1 MLHRLTDEPPARAWH
16 SCTLKTCGSLEKLAE
31 NMDSALGS
39 MVSFVDMYGT
49 HRKFDVIQVA
59 EDGSGFTIRH
69 PRVMNEGIVTL
80 KVRRVSLKLL
90 GAQYNEVKQT
100 IELYSKVSGNM
111 MLEVPFAD
119 HSHSTWGMFTH
130 VCNKKLLLPEGRTI
144 VFPPDMDDPAEL
156 DQWTKKP
163 QNRVQVRSLLKVVP
177 VIKKEKRKNNVKKR

>member
-1 MLHRLTDEPPARAWH
+1 MSRGFKPTWEYVMLHRLTDDPPSRCY
-16 SCTLKTCGSLEKLAE
+16 SNCTPNTCKSLEKLAG
-31 NMDSALGS
+31 NSSAALGAK
-39 MVSFVDMYGT
+39 VSFVDMNGT

-111 MLEVPFAD
+111 VLEVPLAN
-119 HSHSTWGMFTH
+119 HCHSTWGMFTH
-130 VCNKKLLLPEGRTI
+130 ACNKKLRLPEGRAI
-144 VFPPDMDDPAEL
+144 LFPPGVEEPEQIQ
-156 DQWTKKP
+156 QWTTKP
-163 QNRVQVRSLLKVVP
+163 QNRTQVK
-177 VIKKEKRKNNVKKR
+177 